1 MAGDLDPGE
10 MDPLLIQRHS
20 SRIVYYNTAVHP
32 DGAPID
38 SLWDMTREE
47 WKGRVLLP
55 SPLEDGL
62 SANFMQTVLNN
73 SDAMAAAYQ
82 REFGEEISYSEDVI
96 EAVEEN
102 ATIDSP
108 NASIEWLYRF
118 LNNEPVFQSS
128 TTKIFKNVGESK

>member
-1 MAGDLDPGE
+1 MP
-10 MDPLLIQRHS
+10 
-20 SRIVYYNTAVHP
+20 
-32 DGAPID
+32 
-38 SLWDMTREE
+38 
-47 WKGRVLLP
+47 
-55 SPLEDGL
+55 
-62 SANFMQTVLNN
+62 
-73 SDAMAAAYQ
+73 AYQ

-128 TTKIFKNVGESK
+128 TTKIFKEDTMAVLHIPHTKALVWGKLLRFLGSYHSEVDDGLHRSSGYMLGKDSVTSRTLETCIF